1 MKIFFF
7 DWSDNIRES
16 NRRKKIKKVE
26 ESFISRYSRRKNEKS
41 NAIIKKESVYQ
52 ITSSNESEKLISE
65 ESNFKSNS
73 NDSNSLNNN
82 SVSNTAIDINNNN
95 TNINNTNNN
104 NNNNNNNNI
113 NYDLNVIK
121 ETNEFIKDSENPED
135 NLRRFLNIVNE
146 PYDYNENFIR
156 SKKDKEKDEL
166 RKKLKEKNNN
176 ENNKNEED
184 KKEE

>member
-16 NRRKKIKKVE
+16 NRRKKIKESE
-26 ESFISRYSRRKNEKS
+26 ESFISKYSRRKNEKS
-41 NAIIKKESVYQ
+41 TAIMKKESVYQ

-73 NDSNSLNNN
+73 NSNSLNNN

-95 TNINNTNNN
+95 TNINNNNENNN
-104 NNNNNNNNI
+104 NDNL

-121 ETNEFIKDSENPED
+121 ETNEFIKDSENAEE

-176 ENNKNEED
+176 ENNNEED